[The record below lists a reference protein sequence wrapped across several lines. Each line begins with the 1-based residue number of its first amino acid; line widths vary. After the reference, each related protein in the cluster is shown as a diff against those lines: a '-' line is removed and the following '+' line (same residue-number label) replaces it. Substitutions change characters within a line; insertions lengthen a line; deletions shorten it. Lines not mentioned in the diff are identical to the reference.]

1 MSDDKRK
8 LWIQVGYASSVGF
21 AMIIAIFGSL
31 ILGTYL
37 DRKFGTGHKLSL
49 LFLLIGIAAGF
60 RNIYLLIKKNF
71 PDDDDGPKKNIKDEP
86 HRKRPFPKKT

>member
-1 MSDDKRK
+1 MDPGRIREQRWIRDDNRD
-8 LWIQVGYASSVGF
+8 
-21 AMIIAIFGSL
+21 FGSL

>member
-37 DRKFGTGHKLSL
+37 DRKFGRDTS
-49 LFLLIGIAAGF
+49 
-60 RNIYLLIKKNF
+60 F
-71 PDDDDGPKKNIKDEP
+71 PS
-86 HRKRPFPKKT
+86 FFC